1 VHPLVIEATNLRK
14 RFGAVT
20 AVDGVSVSIGAGEIF
35 GLLGPN
41 AAGKST
47 TIRLLSGIITLD
59 SGAATVLGCDL
70 ATQTEAIKARIGY
83 VAQHFGLYPELTVAE
98 NLRFYGSIY
107 RGVDRAKEK
116 GLLEQYGLD
125 RFAARRAGV
134 LSGGY
139 KRRLSIVCALAHDP
153 RLIFL
158 DEPTAGIDP
167 VTRKELW
174 DIFYD
179 LAAGGKTLFV
189 TTHYME
195 EAERCNRLAFIHQ
208 GRLVATGTPTEIKG
222 SLAGLAV
229 YACRTRHDP
238 AVAVAVKRI
247 DGVRV
252 LNQFGDELRIIADK
266 TVREGD
272 LAAALPPELA
282 PGDRL
287 RAVAPTIEDV
297 FITLTQGGELP

>member
-1 VHPLVIEATNLRK
+1 
-14 RFGAVT
+14 
-20 AVDGVSVSIGAGEIF
+20 
-35 GLLGPN
+35 
-41 AAGKST
+41 
-47 TIRLLSGIITLD
+47 
-59 SGAATVLGCDL
+59 
-70 ATQTEAIKARIGY
+70 
-83 VAQHFGLYPELTVAE
+83 
-98 NLRFYGSIY
+98 
-107 RGVDRAKEK
+107 
-116 GLLEQYGLD
+116 LEQYGLD

-139 KRRLSIVCALAHDP
+139 KRRLSIICALVHDP

-179 LAAGGKTLFV
+179 LAASGKTLFV

-208 GRLVATGTPTEIKG
+208 GQLVATGTPTAIKE
-222 SLAGLAV
+222 SLAGCVV
-229 YACRTRHDP
+229 YACRMRHDP
-238 AVAVAVKRI
+238 ALAAAVKRI

-252 LNQFGDELRIIADK
+252 LNQFGDELRIIADES
-266 TVREGD
+266 VDEGV
-272 LAAALPPELA
+272 LAAALRHKLA

-287 RAVAPTIEDV
+287 RAVAPTIEDA
-297 FITLTQGGELP
+297 FITLTLGGEPS

>member
-1 VHPLVIEATNLRK
+1 
-14 RFGAVT
+14 
-20 AVDGVSVSIGAGEIF
+20 
-35 GLLGPN
+35 LLGPN

-47 TIRLLSGIITLD
+47 TIRLLSGILTLD
-59 SGAATVLGCDL
+59 AGAATVLGYDL

-83 VAQHFGLYPELTVAE
+83 VAQYFALYPELTVAE

-107 RGVDRAKEK
+107 AGIDRAKEK
-116 GLLEQYGLD
+116 ELLEQYGLD

-139 KRRLSIVCALAHDP
+139 KRRLSIICALAHDP
-153 RLIFL
+153 KLIFL

-174 DIFYD
+174 DIFSD
-179 LAAGGKTLFV
+179 LAAGGRTLFV

-195 EAERCNRLAFIHQ
+195 EAERCNQLAFIHQ
-208 GRLVATGTPTEIKG
+208 GRLVATGTPTEIRG

-238 AVAVAVKRI
+238 VVAGAIKRI

-266 TVREGD
+266 TMRAGD
-272 LAAALPPELA
+272 LAAVLQHKLA
-282 PGDRL
+282 PGERL
-287 RAVAPTIEDV
+287 DAVAPTIEDV
-297 FITLTQGGELP
+297 FIALTQTGERP